1 MLPVVYLN
9 FYVRLCSEADYDPDT
24 YKIPFV
30 VVSLKALSAHVH
42 SLLQSHEGTIPLL
55 RYHIRPYS
63 HASNGFGVR

>member
-1 MLPVVYLN
+1 MC
-9 FYVRLCSEADYDPDT
+9 VRACSEADYDPDT

-55 RYHIRPYS
+55 R
-63 HASNGFGVR
+63 

>member
-1 MLPVVYLN
+1 MACFLEVSPTY
-9 FYVRLCSEADYDPDT
+9 RLSLFFVCSEADYDPDT

-55 RYHIRPYS
+55 R
-63 HASNGFGVR
+63 